1 LLYKKVML
9 VLNVINMGLLY
20 AVLYGLGI
28 FNELEHIELPLII
41 KRIVNNNYFSGV
53 LCSIIAVFLIY
64 FWQVWYSKRKLKQD
78 FRCNECIEGIF
89 QGIASF
95 SDYCK
100 EIPYDD
106 EIKYGQN
113 IHDNNLEN
121 AKKRVDFYNKHK
133 GEIDCTNISLSH
145 EGNDLLIESVQSCF
159 FINLNFELL
168 GIVNDIKNRLPNLR
182 TNYPEIKVLYKRYKE
197 TESDEVLEQ
206 LGWRLNIY
214 FVDVRFMAMYW
225 QRLLDYLKCDPT
237 YIQTFIKT
245 YNSEY
250 KIEDDIK
257 LPMDVRIKRIKEV
270 EKRVIKAMRKDKIK
284 NIFK

>member
-1 LLYKKVML
+1 MLYKKVML

-133 GEIDCTNISLSH
+133 GEIDCTNISL
-145 EGNDLLIESVQSCF
+145 
-159 FINLNFELL
+159 
-168 GIVNDIKNRLPNLR
+168 
-182 TNYPEIKVLYKRYKE
+182 
-197 TESDEVLEQ
+197 
-206 LGWRLNIY
+206 
-214 FVDVRFMAMYW
+214 
-225 QRLLDYLKCDPT
+225 
-237 YIQTFIKT
+237 
-245 YNSEY
+245 
-250 KIEDDIK
+250 
-257 LPMDVRIKRIKEV
+257 
-270 EKRVIKAMRKDKIK
+270 
-284 NIFK
+284 